1 MKKISL
7 LFLFFFTFSVRAKEN
22 PANGFIENKGQIHD
36 QHYQPRHDVLF
47 GNSFDNFSLF
57 LKASGVEYQI
67 SKIEETVQ
75 FNSIRDIK
83 ITSPSQIS
91 FYRIDLNWLNCNVN
105 CQTQGN
111 YSDSAHFIY
120 YNQLESKGSLD
131 VRRSSE
137 VLYKNLYDGIDLKWY
152 IKNGKVKYDFIVAAG
167 KDHRQIEIEI
177 KGAKKIQLN
186 NSGDMIISTPF
197 GDIVEHAPVVYQ
209 LNKKLK
215 SKWKIINNH
224 VQFEIEN
231 VDKSLPIVIDP
242 AIRLW
247 GTYFGGPAE
256 DVTFYNNIDQAGNLY
271 LTGHTGSTSNIATV
285 GSHQTTFGGNGG
297 NFGDAFLAKYNASGV
312 LQWCTYYGGNGNDFG
327 SSVAIDGT
335 GNVYFTG
342 STTAT
347 NSNVIATAGAHQT
360 VFGGGTSFGDAF
372 LVKFNSAGVRQWGT
386 YYGGTG
392 NDYGDGLSIDGAG
405 NIIMTGVTET
415 TLGSVITTMGAHQ
428 TTFGG
433 GLNDGFV
440 VKFSPSGTRI
450 WGSYYGG
457 SGDDYANV
465 AVCDASNNIYFTG
478 YTSSSNANSISTAI
492 SHQPIYGGGTYDG
505 FIVSLDANGNRLW
518 GTYYG
523 GNGADYAVNV
533 ISNSNNLYI
542 AGSSSSSM
550 GTAIATS
557 GVFQST
563 YGGGLSD
570 CFLLKLNTSGVR
582 QWATYYG
589 GLGADEFG
597 YCSIS
602 TSGELYLAGRTTSSS
617 SNTLIAS
624 SCAYQSSYGGGSYD
638 DFLAKLTNNGQRLWG
653 TYYGGA
659 GTEDSPCCVCDQFGN
674 VYLSGPTTSQTGTV
688 IASFGSYQAIYGGG
702 SADSYIAKFDGCIPS
717 SPLNTTP
724 LQNMTICSGNN
735 TVLGASLTCN
745 PYWFNVPTGGTPIF
759 SGNTFT
765 TGSLVSNT
773 TYFIEESS
781 CGVAA
786 PRTAVSITVQ
796 VCTYISESQTY
807 ANSIL
812 IYPNPSSDFIYIDSN
827 GINSLQILN
836 ALGEIVKEFIP
847 SNEKIVEIDISAL
860 SSGIY
865 FVKGKSQERTF
876 SVKILV
882 QK

>member
-1 MKKISL
+1 
-7 LFLFFFTFSVRAKEN
+7 
-22 PANGFIENKGQIHD
+22 
-36 QHYQPRHDVLF
+36 
-47 GNSFDNFSLF
+47 
-57 LKASGVEYQI
+57 
-67 SKIEETVQ
+67 
-75 FNSIRDIK
+75 
-83 ITSPSQIS
+83 
-91 FYRIDLNWLNCNVN
+91 
-105 CQTQGN
+105 
-111 YSDSAHFIY
+111 
-120 YNQLESKGSLD
+120 
-131 VRRSSE
+131 
-137 VLYKNLYDGIDLKWY
+137 
-152 IKNGKVKYDFIVAAG
+152 
-167 KDHRQIEIEI
+167 
-177 KGAKKIQLN
+177 
-186 NSGDMIISTPF
+186 
-197 GDIVEHAPVVYQ
+197 
-209 LNKKLK
+209 
-215 SKWKIINNH
+215 
-224 VQFEIEN
+224 
-231 VDKSLPIVIDP
+231 
-242 AIRLW
+242 
-247 GTYFGGPAE
+247 
-256 DVTFYNNIDQAGNLY
+256 
-271 LTGHTGSTSNIATV
+271 
-285 GSHQTTFGGNGG
+285 
-297 NFGDAFLAKYNASGV
+297 
-312 LQWCTYYGGNGNDFG
+312 
-327 SSVAIDGT
+327 
-335 GNVYFTG
+335 
-342 STTAT
+342 
-347 NSNVIATAGAHQT
+347 AGAHQT

-372 LVKFNSAGVRQWGT
+372 LVKFNSVGVRQWGS
-386 YYGGTG
+386 YYGGAG

-465 AVCDASNNIYFTG
+465 AVADASNNIYFTG

-492 SHQPIYGGGTYDG
+492 SHQTIYGGGTYDG

-659 GTEDSPCCVCDQFGN
+659 GTEDSPCCVCDQFEMFI
-674 VYLSGPTTSQTGTV
+674 YLVPQRLKREQLSLH
-688 IASFGSYQAIYGGG
+688 
-702 SADSYIAKFDGCIPS
+702 SALIKLFMAVVVQILILQKFDGCIPS

-735 TVLGASLTCN
+735 TVLGASLTYN
-745 PYWFNVPTGGTPIF
+745 PDWFNVPTWVE
-759 SGNTFT
+759 
-765 TGSLVSNT
+765 L
-773 TYFIEESS
+773 
-781 CGVAA
+781 
-786 PRTAVSITVQ
+786 
-796 VCTYISESQTY
+796 
-807 ANSIL
+807 
-812 IYPNPSSDFIYIDSN
+812 PSFQEIH
-827 GINSLQILN
+827 LQL
-836 ALGEIVKEFIP
+836 EV
-847 SNEKIVEIDISAL
+847 
-860 SSGIY
+860 
-865 FVKGKSQERTF
+865 
-876 SVKILV
+876 
-882 QK
+882 